1 MHDPDSHAHE
11 HDAGHEVHAH
21 TPGSALKNELISH
34 LPLSVASAAMG
45 LVFAGIIC
53 FFALQFPELG
63 DELQKPETVAE
74 VAHTH
79 TPAHEHDHNSVDH
92 KAASTEH
99 EHDHGTT
106 STQTYEPEKES
117 HTHNHTATCSHGH
130 EHGAGEH
137 DHCHEGRFKPLFH
150 LFHPLHM
157 LFSAAATTAMFWAYD
172 RRVIRAIIVGL
183 IGAIGVCGLSDIFV
197 PHLSLM
203 ILGHDIPLHICVID
217 HPGMVLPFAAIG
229 ILLGLCAAIGVSK
242 STFYSHSLHVFVST
256 MASIFYMVD
265 GYNGLSW
272 INQLGVFFFFVV
284 IAVVFPC
291 CLSDI
296 VFPIAMSKSAREQHA
311 RSACCH

>member
-1 MHDPDSHAHE
+1 MHDTDSPVHE
-11 HDAGHEVHAH
+11 HDTGHEVHAH
-21 TPGSALKNELISH
+21 TSGSALKSELISH

-53 FFALQFPELG
+53 FFALQFPTFG
-63 DELQKPETVAE
+63 DDPQKSETVAE
-74 VAHTH
+74 AAHTRASVHQHDHEATSTEHNHDHDTASAHTH
-79 TPAHEHDHNSVDH
+79 EQAE
-92 KAASTEH
+92 
-99 EHDHGTT
+99 T
-106 STQTYEPEKES
+106 STAHQ
-117 HTHNHTATCSHGH
+117 HTATCAHGH
-130 EHGAGEH
+130 DHGADGH

-172 RRVIRAIIVGL
+172 RRVIRAIVVGM

-265 GYNGLSW
+265 GYNGLDW

-284 IAVVFPC
+284 VAVVFPC

-296 VFPIAMSKSAREQHA
+296 VFPIAMSKNAREQHA